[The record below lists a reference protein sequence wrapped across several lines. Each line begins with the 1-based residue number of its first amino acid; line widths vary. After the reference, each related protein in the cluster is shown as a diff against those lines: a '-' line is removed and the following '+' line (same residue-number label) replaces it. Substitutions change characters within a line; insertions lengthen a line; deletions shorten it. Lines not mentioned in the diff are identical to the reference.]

1 MIVPHNFTVFGFE
14 FARMVVSCDFILDI
28 PHTFELCF
36 KFDLHN
42 YALHRVPVRRRR
54 NSRAAVPLFI
64 VRGTEMGMNNGHQQD
79 GITIHKKPKTFTNHS
94 NHRRSRKKHRRQ
106 LFRLYRWTRGRRNA
120 GADGG
125 GQRERA
131 SLAGREAVEQQVE
144 RGVGHG
150 AAAPPDVPV
159 PGSGRGGSLLH
170 CRGRRLLI
178 SSELPLLLP
187 QSWPRLAVTGSSR
200 RRLPRPLHNR
210 GELADAEPQVGKV
223 GRRRR

>member
-94 NHRRSRKKHRRQ
+94 NHRRPRKKTSPAIISPVQVDTGSPERG
-106 LFRLYRWTRGRRNA
+106 RGRRRPA
-120 GADGG
+120 GA
-125 GQRERA
+125 R
-131 SLAGREAVEQQVE
+131 
-144 RGVGHG
+144 
-150 AAAPPDVPV
+150 
-159 PGSGRGGSLLH
+159 
-170 CRGRRLLI
+170 
-178 SSELPLLLP
+178 
-187 QSWPRLAVTGSSR
+187 
-200 RRLPRPLHNR
+200 
-210 GELADAEPQVGKV
+210 
-223 GRRRR
+223 